1 MSKRTKKLQL
11 EPSPIFFCDPCKYNC
26 DKKFT
31 FCKHLQTAK
40 HLKNVNLQT
49 TEEIVVNSVNNFNTI
64 DAEIYDCSHCNF
76 TCNKKSH
83 YDRHLDTKKHL
94 FNIGYIKTTACKEL
108 LYECIKCKKNY
119 SNYKSFYSHKIK
131 CKNETTFDEPIK
143 PDNKSQDNKSQ
154 DNKSQDTKREDNKSQ
169 DTKSEDT
176 NSSNYIEIINKLLVD
191 NQELRTFVV
200 GQSQEMM
207 KIMSEQNSKL
217 IEMSKSN
224 ITNNNTINANI
235 NNHKF
240 NINVFLNDHCKDAMN
255 FPDFIE
261 SIDITHADLENNAQL
276 GFVNGISKI
285 ILDNLKQLSIYER
298 PIHCTDIKR
307 ETMYIKYDD
316 RWNKEDNLDKLNSAI
331 RDVSYKSISTL
342 NQWKEANPEYQDI
355 NSEFSNKCMII
366 SQNTLAGYNRDSY
379 YPKVIKLISKEVALG
394 KNITPTNE

>member
-11 EPSPIFFCDPCKYNC
+11 EPSPNFFCEPCKYNC

-40 HLKNVNLQT
+40 HFKNVNLQPSD
-49 TEEIVVNSVNNFNTI
+49 EIVINNVNIVNIFNTI
-64 DAEIYDCSHCNF
+64 DAEVYDCSHCNF

-94 FNIGYIKTTACKEL
+94 FNVGYIKTTACKDL
-108 LYECIKCKKNY
+108 LYECTKCKKNY

-131 CKNETTFDEPIK
+131 CKTETTFDEPIK
-143 PDNKSQDNKSQ
+143 PDTKNE
-154 DNKSQDTKREDNKSQ
+154 DTKN
-169 DTKSEDT
+169 EDT

>member
-1 MSKRTKKLQL
+1 MSKRTKKLQN
-11 EPSPIFFCDPCKYNC
+11 EPSQNFVCDACNYVC

-40 HLKNVNLQT
+40 HLKHQKNNNVESFINIT
-49 TEEIVVNSVNNFNTI
+49 IHTINSEN
-64 DAEIYDCSHCNF
+64 EIYDCSYCNF

-94 FNIGYIKTTACKEL
+94 FNIGYVKTDACKGL

-119 SNYKSFYSHKIK
+119 SNYKSFYSHKTKCNYKDDMITNESVIK
-131 CKNETTFDEPIK
+131 SDLI
-143 PDNKSQDNKSQ
+143 NK
-154 DNKSQDTKREDNKSQ
+154 E
-169 DTKSEDT
+169 EDT
-176 NSSNYIEIINKLLVD
+176 TNTSNYIEIINKLLVD
-191 NQELRTFVV
+191 NQELRNFVV

-235 NNHKF
+235 NNHKL

-261 SIDITHADLENNAQL
+261 SIDISHQDLENNAQL

-285 ILDNLKQLSIYER
+285 ILDNLKQLSIYQR

-316 RWNKEDNLDKLNSAI
+316 RWNKEDNLDKLNTAI

-342 NQWKEANPEYQDI
+342 NEWKTTNPDYQDI
-355 NSEFSNKCMII
+355 NSDFSNKCLVI
-366 SQNTLAGYNRDSY
+366 SQNTLAGYNRDLY
-379 YPKVIKLISKEVALG
+379 YPKVIKLISKEIALDRT
-394 KNITPTNE
+394 IIPTNE

>member
-11 EPSPIFFCDPCKYNC
+11 EASANFICNPCSYIC

-31 FCKHLQTAK
+31 FCKHLHTAK
-40 HLKNVNLQT
+40 HLKNVNLQP
-49 TEEIVVNSVNNFNTI
+49 TEEIIVNNVNVIITN
-64 DAEIYDCSHCNF
+64 DAAEIYDCSYCNF

-94 FNIGYIKTTACKEL
+94 FNVGYIKTTAYKEL

-131 CKNETTFDEPIK
+131 CKNEITLPETIQR
-143 PDNKSQDNKSQ
+143 DNKIE
-154 DNKSQDTKREDNKSQ
+154 DT
-169 DTKSEDT
+169 T

-298 PIHCTDIKR
+298 PIHCTDVKR

-355 NSEFSNKCMII
+355 NSDFSNKCMVI

-394 KNITPTNE
+394 KNIIPTNE

>member
-11 EPSPIFFCDPCKYNC
+11 EPAPSNFICNPCNYIC

-40 HLKNVNLQT
+40 HLKNVSLQPLD
-49 TEEIVVNSVNNFNTI
+49 EIIYNVDNVNTV

-94 FNIGYIKTTACKEL
+94 FNVGYIKTTACKGL

-131 CKNETTFDEPIK
+131 CKTETTLQETIKPIK
-143 PDNKSQDNKSQ
+143 QENKTE
-154 DNKSQDTKREDNKSQ
+154 DT
-169 DTKSEDT
+169 T

-217 IEMSKSN
+217 IEMSKST

-235 NNHKF
+235 NNHKL

-285 ILDNLKQLSIYER
+285 ILDNLKQLSIYQR
-298 PIHCTDIKR
+298 PIHCTDVKR

-316 RWNKEDNLDKLNSAI
+316 RWNKEDNLEKLNTAI

-394 KNITPTNE
+394 KNIMPINE

>member
-1 MSKRTKKLQL
+1 
-11 EPSPIFFCDPCKYNC
+11 
-26 DKKFT
+26 
-31 FCKHLQTAK
+31 
-40 HLKNVNLQT
+40 LKNISLHPTEDITVN
-49 TEEIVVNSVNNFNTI
+49 ITI
-64 DAEIYDCSHCNF
+64 DNEIYDCSYCNF

-94 FNIGYIKTTACKEL
+94 FNVGYIKTTAFKDL
-108 LYECIKCKKNY
+108 QYECIKCKKNY

-131 CKNETTFDEPIK
+131 CKNETTLDETIK
-143 PDNKSQDNKSQ
+143 QDNK
-154 DNKSQDTKREDNKSQ
+154 NEDS
-169 DTKSEDT
+169 T

-316 RWNKEDNLDKLNSAI
+316 RWNKEDNLEKLNTAI

-394 KNITPTNE
+394 KNITPVNE

>member
-11 EPSPIFFCDPCKYNC
+11 EPSPNFICNPCSYIC

-40 HLKNVNLQT
+40 HLKNVNLQP
-49 TEEIVVNSVNNFNTI
+49 TEEIIVNNINNIITN
-64 DAEIYDCSHCNF
+64 DTAEIYDCSYCNF

-94 FNIGYIKTTACKEL
+94 FNVGYIKTTVYKDL

-131 CKNETTFDEPIK
+131 CKNEIPETIQR
-143 PDNKSQDNKSQ
+143 DNKIE
-154 DNKSQDTKREDNKSQ
+154 DT
-169 DTKSEDT
+169 T

-298 PIHCTDIKR
+298 PIHCTDVKR

-342 NQWKEANPEYQDI
+342 NQWKEANPEEYQDI
-355 NSEFSNKCMII
+355 NSDFSNKCMVI

-394 KNITPTNE
+394 KNIIPTNE